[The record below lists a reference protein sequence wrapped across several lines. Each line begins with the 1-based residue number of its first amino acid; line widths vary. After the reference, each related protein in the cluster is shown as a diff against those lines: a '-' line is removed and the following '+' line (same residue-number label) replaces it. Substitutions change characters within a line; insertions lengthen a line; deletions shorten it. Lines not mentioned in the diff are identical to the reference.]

1 MIKISKEKRTHIVL
15 VLILTAGAIGGL
27 WFGLISYQKA
37 KLAEVAKKIGDAQ
50 QQLGK
55 IKAVVTNASLVAVDL
70 KKASDQV
77 NTIESGMATGD
88 LFSWMVSSLKQFNTP
103 QFKVEM
109 PQFGPPVVTETTMF
123 PNYPYKQAV
132 VAVAGTAY
140 YWDFG
145 KFLAEMENH
154 FPYTRIQNLTLE
166 PAPPANPDEK
176 EKLSFRMEV
185 VALIKPNTP

>member
-1 MIKISKEKRTHIVL
+1 
-15 VLILTAGAIGGL
+15 
-27 WFGLISYQKA
+27 
-37 KLAEVAKKIGDAQ
+37 
-50 QQLGK
+50 
-55 IKAVVTNASLVAVDL
+55 
-70 KKASDQV
+70 
-77 NTIESGMATGD
+77 MATGD

-103 QFKVEM
+103 HYKVEM
-109 PQFGPPVVTETTMF
+109 PQFGPPVVADTAMF

-145 KFLAEMENH
+145 KFLAELENH
-154 FPYTRIQNLTLE
+154 FPYTRIQNLSLE

-185 VALIKPNTP
+185 VALIKPGTP